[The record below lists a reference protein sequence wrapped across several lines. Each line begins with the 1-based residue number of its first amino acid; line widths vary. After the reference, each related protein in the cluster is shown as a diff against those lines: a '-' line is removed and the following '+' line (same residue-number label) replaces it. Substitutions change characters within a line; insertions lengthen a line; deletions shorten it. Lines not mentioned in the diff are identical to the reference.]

1 MRRVVITGLGTI
13 NPLGNN
19 VEESFSNIEAGVNG
33 IDTIKSFDATE
44 LKVSLAAE
52 LKNLNLEDHFSKSDI
67 RRNDKVTLYG
77 LLASKEAMENA
88 NLINYEF
95 DPYRFGVYFTSGIGG
110 LITLDEEISKKV
122 KLGANRISPFF
133 IPKSISNITGAQISI
148 KYGLKGPNTPI
159 VTACSASTNSIGE
172 AFRNIKHGYID
183 LAIAGG
189 SEAAIEEVGIG
200 GFQSLRALSTETNK
214 NRASIPFD
222 KERNGFVMGEGAGAL
237 ILESLEHA
245 KKRGANI
252 IAEIV
257 GYGTTGDAYH
267 ITAPDETAEGINHAI
282 KFALNE
288 AKIEKDK
295 IDYINAH
302 GTSTLLNDKTETLGI
317 KKAFDDH
324 AYKLNISSSKSMIG
338 HTLGAAGAIESII
351 TIKSIVNN
359 VCPPTI
365 NLNVKDDELDLNYTP
380 NKAYKREVNYAMTMN
395 LGFGGHNAVL
405 IFKKYVGDLD
415 VK

>member
-1 MRRVVITGLGTI
+1 MNRVVITGLGTI

-19 VEESFSNIEAGVNG
+19 VEDSFKNIKKGVNG
-33 IDTIKSFDATE
+33 IDKIKSFDASDF
-44 LKVSLAAE
+44 KVSLAAE
-52 LKNLNLEDHFSKSDI
+52 LKNFKLEDHFTKSEI

-77 LLASKEAMENA
+77 LLAAKEAMENS
-88 NLINYEF
+88 NLIDFNF

-110 LITLDEEISKKV
+110 LITLDEEITNKV
-122 KLGANRISPFF
+122 NKGANRISPFF
-133 IPKSISNITGAQISI
+133 IPKSITNITGAQISI

-172 AFRNIKHGYID
+172 AYRNIKHGYID

-200 GFQSLRALSTETNK
+200 GFQSLRALSTETDKNK
-214 NRASIPFD
+214 ASIPFD

-267 ITAPDETAEGINHAI
+267 ITAPDETAEGIKHAI
-282 KFALNE
+282 LFALKE
-288 AKIEKDK
+288 ANINKEK

-302 GTSTLLNDKTETLGI
+302 GTSTVLNDKTETLGI
-317 KKAFDDH
+317 KNAFKEH
-324 AYKLNISSSKSMIG
+324 AYNLNISSSKSMIG

-351 TIKSIVNN
+351 TIKSINEN
-359 VCPPTI
+359 ICPPTI
-365 NLNVKDDELDLNYTP
+365 NLNNKDEELDLNYTP
-380 NKAYKREVNYAMTMN
+380 NKAFEKEVNYGMTMN

-405 IFKKYVGDLD
+405 IYKKYGDEN